1 MAARKTLAQMQLL
14 AVTAVAAV
22 AGKCATEEDCSLGG
36 ECVAGVCHCDAAWKP
51 PNCVA
56 MNLLAVNKSSM
67 GYNRGL
73 KNASSPSGYQSL
85 ASWGG
90 QSVFEDGEWCVA
102 LAALSPACWPRVLA
116 LLLAPLLTR
125 AGARAVQAHDHGGL

>member
-1 MAARKTLAQMQLL
+1 MLAQMQLL
-14 AVTAVAAV
+14 AVAAVAAVV

-102 LAALSPACWPRVLA
+102 RTRAAAPRAPAGTACWRSRWRPC
-116 LLLAPLLTR
+116 
-125 AGARAVQAHDHGGL
+125 

>member
-1 MAARKTLAQMQLL
+1 MQLL

-67 GYNRGL
+67 GYDRGL
-73 KNASSPSGYQSL
+73 KNASTPSGYQSI

-90 QSVFEDGEWCVA
+90 QSVFEDGEWCVR
-102 LAALSPACWPRVLA
+102 PARLPLA
-116 LLLAPLLTR
+116 LLLAPR
-125 AGARAVQAHDHGGL
+125 AGARVGARVGAPASAPANSCWRSCCSGT